1 MMVREVIRGGGG
13 KLASVLA
20 DIWNTE
26 RRLGCIVGSINDA
39 LLADSPLRS
48 AVSSA
53 LRDRLGNLARI
64 AREER
69 VHVDLVK

>member
-1 MMVREVIRGGGG
+1 M

-20 DIWNTE
+20 DIWNAV
-26 RRLGCIVGSINDA
+26 RRLGCIVGGINEA

-64 AREER
+64 ARQER
-69 VHVDLVK
+69 VQVNLVE